1 VNVEPLYGLRLTTPR
16 LELRLGRRDELV
28 EVHELAREGIHPPD
42 EMPFENPWTDRSGD
56 PDFVEKCVAF
66 HESALRDWR
75 PERWSFNPLVFLD
88 GRPVGSQ
95 GMRAEDF
102 PTRRE
107 VDTGSWLGRVFQ
119 GRGIGTEMRTALL
132 ELAFRALGA
141 EAALSGSVFG
151 NESSKR
157 VSEKLGYAIVG
168 TSTIAPRSEPVAK
181 YDFRLERDDWRPP
194 FPVEI
199 EGVEACLE
207 LFGAKGGLDE
217 TSAVRPEAR

>member
-1 VNVEPLYGLRLTTPR
+1 VNVAPLYGLRLITPR
-16 LELRLGRRDELV
+16 LELRLGTRDELY
-28 EVHELAREGIHPPD
+28 EVHELARRGIHPPD

-56 PDFVEKCVAF
+56 EDFVEQCVAF

-75 PERWSFNPLVFLD
+75 PDRWSFNPLVFLN
-88 GRPVGSQ
+88 GQPIGSQ
-95 GMRAEDF
+95 GMRGKDF
-102 PTRRE
+102 PTHRE
-107 VDTGSWLGRVFQ
+107 VDTGSWLGHAFQ

-132 ELAFRALGA
+132 ELAFRMLGA

-168 TSTIAPRSEPVAK
+168 TSTIAPRGEPVEK
-181 YDFRLERDDWRPP
+181 FDFRLERGKWNAP

-199 EGVEACLE
+199 DGAEACRP
-207 LFGAKGGLDE
+207 LFG
-217 TSAVRPEAR
+217 VI